1 MNFLTDISDFF
12 LPRFCP
18 SCKKKLTSTEVVV
31 CNSCLA
37 KIKHADSER
46 TAIEFVRK
54 FKNEKIIKGFTSLF
68 VFEKDKELQD
78 IIHDLK
84 YNGKFSIGIFLG
96 KLLAAAVNDKI
107 QEWKIDLIVPIPL
120 HHLKRA
126 ERGYN
131 QSDFVAK
138 GMNKILDIPVKSR
151 LIKRIRF
158 TETQTSLNLLE
169 RKENMKDAFAL
180 HRNKLL
186 QNKNVLL
193 IDDVITTGATI
204 SECGRIILESGAAN
218 IYAASVAVAD

>member
-1 MNFLTDISDFF
+1 MSFLTDISDFF

-18 SCKKKLTSTEVVV
+18 SCKNKLTNAEIVV
-31 CNSCLA
+31 CNSCLS

-46 TAIEFVRK
+46 IENEFARK

-84 YNGKFSIGIFLG
+84 YNGKFNIGIFLG

-107 QEWKIDLIVPIPL
+107 QEWKIDLIIPIPL

-131 QSDFVAK
+131 QSDFIAK
-138 GMNKILDIPVKSR
+138 GMKKILLVPVKSR
-151 LIKRIRF
+151 LIKRVRF
-158 TETQTSLNLLE
+158 TETQTSRNLVE
-169 RKENMKDAFAL
+169 RKENIKDAFAL

-193 IDDVITTGATI
+193 VDDVITTGATI
-204 SECGRIILESGAAN
+204 AECGRIILESGAAN
-218 IYAASVAVAD
+218 VYATSVAIAD